1 MGLRTTLGP
10 TLPSLLKLIAFT
22 VVTVVLT
29 GVLAATIANT
39 SFDDKAGYAARFTDV
54 SGLRNGDDVRISG
67 VKVGQVRTIEI
78 GDDAVATVHFDVG
91 QSYRLPSTTTAR
103 VKYRNVIG
111 QRYLALG
118 THVASDEP
126 LRKGDVIGVD
136 RTTPALNLTVL
147 FNGFKPLFTALDP
160 KQINQ
165 LSYEIIQVFQG
176 EGGTISS
183 LLRHTASLTTTI
195 ADRDKVIGEVVGN
208 LNDVLGTINNR
219 DEQAKELIDALQQLI
234 SGLAEKRKPIGEATE
249 ALGALTGSVSGLV
262 SDARPPLRKNVR
274 ELNDLAGTL
283 SKDAPVLDEI
293 LHRLPRN
300 VKKYTRVLSYG
311 SWYNYYLCDI
321 SGTVGIGSLNVT
333 IPVVPLPATDRPER
347 CGP

>member
-1 MGLRTTLGP
+1 MGP
-10 TLPSLLKLIAFT
+10 MLPSLLKLVAFT
-22 VVTVVLT
+22 VVTVLLT

-39 SFDDKAGYAARFTDV
+39 NFNDTSGYAARFTDV
-54 SGLRNGDDVRISG
+54 SGLKTGDDVRISG
-67 VKVGQVRTIEI
+67 VKVGQVRAIEI

-91 QSYRLPSTTTAR
+91 ESHRLPSTTTAQ

-118 THVASDEP
+118 THVASEEP

-160 KQINQ
+160 KQVNR

-176 EGGTISS
+176 EGGTITS
-183 LLRHTASLTTTI
+183 LLRHTASLTSTI
-195 ADRDKVIGEVVGN
+195 AERDKVIGEVVGN
-208 LNDVLGTINNR
+208 LNDVLGTINHR
-219 DEQAKELIDALQQLI
+219 DERAKELIDALQRLI

-249 ALGALTGSVSGLV
+249 ALGQLTGSVSGLV
-262 SDARPPLRKNVR
+262 SDVRQPLRQNVR
-274 ELNDLAGTL
+274 ALNDLAGTL

-293 LHRLPRN
+293 LHRMPRN
-300 VKKYTRVLSYG
+300 LKKYVRVLSYG
-311 SWYNYYLCDI
+311 SWYNYYLCDV

-333 IPVVPLPATDRPER
+333 VPVVPLTGTERPER